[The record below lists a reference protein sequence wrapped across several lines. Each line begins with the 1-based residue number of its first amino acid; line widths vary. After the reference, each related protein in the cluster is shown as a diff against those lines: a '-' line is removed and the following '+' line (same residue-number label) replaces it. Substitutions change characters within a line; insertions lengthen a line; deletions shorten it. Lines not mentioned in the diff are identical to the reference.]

1 VLQDDRL
8 ETLAYAPINR
18 QVVALERCLRSSPVV
33 CRLLDTLPT
42 LQLPSWYI
50 GAGAVAQT
58 VWNHLHGFPPSH
70 GLKDY
75 DVVYFDPDDLTADG
89 EQAVEANVAEL
100 LDSAVTV
107 DVKNE
112 ARAHIWYQRRFGQPL
127 MPYRSTEHA
136 IATWPSTATS
146 VGVRTAGDSLDVY
159 APYGLSDLFGLL
171 VRPNTMLVT
180 RQVYQEKAERWR
192 HVWPLLTV
200 LSWPAS

>member
-1 VLQDDRL
+1 MLQDDRL
-8 ETLAYAPINR
+8 ETLAYAPISR

-33 CRLLDTLPT
+33 CRLLDILPAP
-42 LQLPSWYI
+42 QLPSWYI

-70 GLKDY
+70 GLGDY
-75 DVVYFDPDDLTADG
+75 DVVYFDPDDLIADG

-127 MPYRSTEHA
+127 MPYRSTSTRSLPGPVPQPVWA
-136 IATWPSTATS
+136 FGPPATPWMSTLPTGSVTCSGCSCGLTQCSSPARSIRRRLSAGATS
-146 VGVRTAGDSLDVY
+146 GRC
-159 APYGLSDLFGLL
+159 
-171 VRPNTMLVT
+171 
-180 RQVYQEKAERWR
+180 
-192 HVWPLLTV
+192 
-200 LSWPAS
+200 